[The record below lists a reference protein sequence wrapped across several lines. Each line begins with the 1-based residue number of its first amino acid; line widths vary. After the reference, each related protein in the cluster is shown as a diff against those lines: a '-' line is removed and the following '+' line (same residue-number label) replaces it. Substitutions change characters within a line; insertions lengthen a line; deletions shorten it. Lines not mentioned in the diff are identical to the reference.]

1 MASSRIAA
9 LVLLTALLA
18 FVAGRVTAPKRRA
31 PSAAVPASSSLAPD
45 VVARAAAAAGDGD
58 GDGVDDDGADDDGPA
73 EQPAPAWLVREYEA
87 EVKRLRS
94 EVQRLEGQVK
104 NAEAAQHEAE
114 GRPIAF
120 PEGKEQA
127 TEQQALL
134 STLQAALAAEGLDG
148 EVSAVDCSEYPCI
161 AHGKIAGVH
170 DDDLNAAVASAKQ
183 KLGGLPYAAFNR
195 FVDDKDPQK
204 SQTTFSISL
213 YPEGLPEDEQQNLN
227 KRLRARKNAYVDA
240 SP

>member
-31 PSAAVPASSSLAPD
+31 PAPVVPTSSSLAPE
-45 VVARAAAAAGDGD
+45 VVARAAAAANDDD
-58 GDGVDDDGADDDGPA
+58 GDGVDDGADEGAPG

-94 EVQRLEGQVK
+94 EVQRLERQVQS
-104 NAEAAQHEAE
+104 AEAAQHEAE
-114 GRPIAF
+114 GQPIPF
-120 PEGKEQA
+120 PEGKAPA

-134 STLQAALAAEGLDG
+134 STLQGALSAQGLDG
-148 EVSAVDCSEYPCI
+148 EVSAVDCSEFPCI

-170 DDDLNAAVASAKQ
+170 DDDLNAAVAAAKQ

-204 SQTTFSISL
+204 SQTTFSVSL